1 MRDKI
6 IIWGTQA
13 LCFAVLLLAVSGIV
27 LHNQNLALQLE
38 VNQRAQQLNVSQNF
52 AQLLQGVAQNL
63 AAAAVEKNDTAIRAL
78 LEAEGLKLNPPAVKA
93 AESADKTPRAK
104 K

>member
-6 IIWGTQA
+6 IIWGANA
-13 LCFAVLLLAVSGIV
+13 LCFAVLLLAVSGIM
-27 LHNQNLALQLE
+27 LHNQNLALQAE

-52 AQLLQGVAQNL
+52 APLYQGVVQNL
-63 AAAAVEKNDTAIRAL
+63 AAAAIEKNDTAIRAL
-78 LEAEGLKLNPPAVKA
+78 LEAEGLKLNPPTAKA
-93 AESADKTPRAK
+93 DEPTDKTARVK